1 MGKQTITTIQK
12 AKGVRKLSMI
22 TAYDALFAKL
32 FDEEVDLI
40 LVGDS
45 LHMSFGGNADTLGIG
60 IDEMIYHTKAV
71 CNGAKNSFVICD
83 MPFGT
88 YIDKQIAF
96 KNAKRVYQETSADA
110 IKIEGGVEKADI
122 IKYLTSNSIAVIGHI
137 GLLPQN
143 VRADGGYKVQGKTK
157 EDIQRLIKDAKAI
170 EQAGVFACVIEGVTS
185 EAGKAITQAVNIP
198 VIGIGAGVDT
208 DGQVLVW
215 SDMFGFFEAF
225 KPKFVRQYLDGA
237 NLIKNEIKR
246 YIQDVENKSFPALV
260 ETYQ

>member
-1 MGKQTITTIQK
+1 MKKQTITSIQK
-12 AKGVRKLSMI
+12 AKGIRKLSMI

-32 FDEEVDLI
+32 FDEQVDFI

-45 LHMSFGGNADTLGIG
+45 LNMSFGGNADTLSIG

-71 CNGAKNSFVICD
+71 CNGAKNSFIICD

-88 YIDKQIAF
+88 YIDEETAF
-96 KNAKRVYQETSADA
+96 KNAMRVYQETSADA
-110 IKIEGGVEKADI
+110 IKIEGGVEKAHI

-143 VRADGGYKVQGKTK
+143 VRADGGYKVQGKTQ
-157 EDIQRLIKDAKAI
+157 EDIQRLILDAKAV
-170 EQAGVFACVIEGVTS
+170 EEAGAFAMVLEGVAS
-185 EAGKAITQAVNIP
+185 EAGKAITEAVNIP

-215 SDMFGFFEAF
+215 SDMFGFFEEF
-225 KPKFVRQYLDGA
+225 KPKFVRKYLDGA
-237 NLIKNEIKR
+237 SLIKQNIKQ
-246 YIQDVENKSFPALV
+246 YVEDVENKTFPAQE
-260 ETYQ
+260 ETY

>member
-1 MGKQTITTIQK
+1 MGKQTITSIQK
-12 AKGVRKLSMI
+12 AKGVRKLSMV

-32 FDEEVDLI
+32 FDEQVDFI

-45 LHMSFGGNADTLGIG
+45 LNMSFGGNADTLSIG

-71 CNGAKNSFVICD
+71 CNGAKNSFIICD

-88 YIDKQIAF
+88 YIDEETAF
-96 KNAKRVYQETSADA
+96 KNAMRVYQETSADA
-110 IKIEGGVEKADI
+110 IKIEGGVEKAHI

-143 VRADGGYKVQGKTK
+143 VRADGGYKVQGKTQ
-157 EDIQRLIKDAKAI
+157 EDIQRLILDAKAV
-170 EQAGVFACVIEGVTS
+170 EEAGAFAMVLEGVAS
-185 EAGKAITQAVNIP
+185 EAGKAITEAVNIP

-215 SDMFGFFEAF
+215 SDMFGFFEEF
-225 KPKFVRQYLDGA
+225 KPKFVRKYLDGA
-237 NLIKNEIKR
+237 SLIKQNIKQ
-246 YIQDVENKSFPALV
+246 YVEDVENKTFPAQE
-260 ETYQ
+260 ETY